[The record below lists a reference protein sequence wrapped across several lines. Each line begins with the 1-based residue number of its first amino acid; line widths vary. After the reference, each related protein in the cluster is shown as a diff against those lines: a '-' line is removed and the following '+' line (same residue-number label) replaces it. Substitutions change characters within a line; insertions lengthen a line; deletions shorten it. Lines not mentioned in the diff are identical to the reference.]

1 MNFFLDF
8 KICFVDIFF
17 GYFFFSSKF
26 KILQDSA
33 KDNEEKLLFVELLN
47 ENLPLLLSVWISLKS
62 DIIWKIDKPFSFR
75 RARLA
80 KVKGNDN
87 MNLPATANK
96 IAKIISPII
105 INILRPL
112 DNFFDETLLIS
123 LKSK

>member
-1 MNFFLDF
+1 M
-8 KICFVDIFF
+8 
-17 GYFFFSSKF
+17 
-26 KILQDSA
+26 Q

-62 DIIWKIDKPFSFR
+62 DIIWKMDKPFSFR

-96 IAKIISPII
+96 IAKIMP
-105 INILRPL
+105 NEDQRVA
-112 DNFFDETLLIS
+112 
-123 LKSK
+123 

>member
-1 MNFFLDF
+1 M
-8 KICFVDIFF
+8 
-17 GYFFFSSKF
+17 
-26 KILQDSA
+26 
-33 KDNEEKLLFVELLN
+33 
-47 ENLPLLLSVWISLKS
+47 
-62 DIIWKIDKPFSFR
+62 DKPFSFR

-96 IAKIISPII
+96 IAKIISPIT

-112 DNFFDETLLIS
+112 DNFFDETLLIN